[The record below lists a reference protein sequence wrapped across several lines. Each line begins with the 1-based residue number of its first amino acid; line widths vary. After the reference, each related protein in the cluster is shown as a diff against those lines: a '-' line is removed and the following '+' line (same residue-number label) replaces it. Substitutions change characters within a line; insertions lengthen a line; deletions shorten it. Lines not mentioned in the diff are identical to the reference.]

1 MKDKLTL
8 DVFYPHP
15 PERVW
20 KALTDPKALG
30 QWLMPTNFQP
40 MLGAR
45 FRFDGLKRG
54 GAQSVEGFVIELEV
68 AKRLTYSWDDGE
80 DDAPGIVSWTL
91 SPVDG
96 GTKLRLEHTPAEA
109 SQPYV
114 LIEANLNWKYAMYAS
129 LPVMLRLL
137 EAEARKPRAPIVY
150 VQDEPETEPNSE
162 SAPKRRAGFRQEE
175 ATCC

>member
-1 MKDKLTL
+1 
-8 DVFYPHP
+8 
-15 PERVW
+15 
-20 KALTDPKALG
+20 
-30 QWLMPTNFQP
+30 
-40 MLGAR
+40 
-45 FRFDGLKRG
+45 
-54 GAQSVEGFVIELEV
+54 
-68 AKRLTYSWDDGE
+68 
-80 DDAPGIVSWTL
+80 
-91 SPVDG
+91 
-96 GTKLRLEHTPAEA
+96 LEHTPAEA